1 MKILFFKLT
10 NFIPTFFAYTP
21 HLLGRLES
29 FPYLRARHPP
39 PRAAHPLA
47 RMQGRQDSG
56 WGARGRQGRW
66 APPCPAPFLGRR
78 APPPPEVSRERGMP
92 GKLAGSGI
100 TWNFLDE
107 MLGSA
112 REKSRRFLRGGGRIS
127 GLGSQTVLG
136 ARELGFHTQPAIL
149 GLGACAFGGCLCPVL
164 PPPRHTRLFP
174 SGGHARSAQSPRPKA
189 PRCQASP
196 FPFPRRWE
204 PAPHTLPGPF
214 PFFFQKLYLLLK

>member
-1 MKILFFKLT
+1 
-10 NFIPTFFAYTP
+10 
-21 HLLGRLES
+21 
-29 FPYLRARHPP
+29 
-39 PRAAHPLA
+39 
-47 RMQGRQDSG
+47 MQGRQDSG

-174 SGGHARSAQSPRPKA
+174 SGGHARSAQSPPQGPPVPGQPLPLPSALGTRTPYSPRPL
-189 PRCQASP
+189 SL
-196 FPFPRRWE
+196 F
-204 PAPHTLPGPF
+204 LPEVVLIVKMTF
-214 PFFFQKLYLLLK
+214 